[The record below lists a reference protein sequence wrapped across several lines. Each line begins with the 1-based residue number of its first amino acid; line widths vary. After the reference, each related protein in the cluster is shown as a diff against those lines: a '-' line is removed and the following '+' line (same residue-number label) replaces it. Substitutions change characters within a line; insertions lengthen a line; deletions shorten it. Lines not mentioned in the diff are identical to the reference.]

1 MSRDMLRRHF
11 VLRAGLLSSLGFSSA
26 AHATEPRRHMGGQ
39 KSPKMPLH
47 LQGPPS
53 DRLPD
58 VLATGQTSVRF
69 VFISFSARDPN
80 GRDAEY
86 IEWHSLDHRP
96 EQYRLP
102 ELRNS
107 LRLVSTPECRK
118 MRAASVALFDAVDH
132 VMTYQFTSAA
142 AIPGFNKL
150 GGALNA
156 AGRMP
161 HRLPS
166 VGYATGQVAGKVAAA
181 RAVAGADVIPWR
193 PAVGVYLIIEEG
205 HAAAGDLVDIPGVAG
220 VWWYDGAASPPPY
233 NSDASGRQFTY
244 CYIDGDLLATSQRL
258 GEAMRKRWASGAVKG
273 LLAAPFFSVV
283 PFDWNRHLPTRT
295 AADPNTR

>member
-1 MSRDMLRRHF
+1 MSHDMPRRDF
-11 VLRAGLLSSLGFSSA
+11 FLRAAILSSLGFSSTA
-26 AHATEPRRHMGGQ
+26 KAGEPRPRASEQ
-39 KSPKMPLH
+39 KSAKTPLH
-47 LQGPPS
+47 LQGKPS
-53 DRLPD
+53 EQLPD

-69 VFISFSARDPN
+69 VYISFSARDPK

-107 LRLVSTPECRK
+107 LRVVSTPECRK
-118 MRAASVALFDAVDH
+118 ARAASVGPFDSVDH
-132 VMTYQFTSAA
+132 VMTYQFTSAEG
-142 AIPGFNKL
+142 IPAFNKL

-166 VGYATGQVAGKVAAA
+166 VMYSTGNVAGKVAAA

-193 PAVGVYLIIEEG
+193 PAVGVYLIVEEG
-205 HAAAGDLVDIPGVAG
+205 HAPAGDLVNVPGVAG
-220 VWWYDGAASPPPY
+220 VWWYHGAASTPPS
-233 NSDASGRQFTY
+233 NADASGRQFTY
-244 CYIDGDLLATSQRL
+244 CYIDDDLLPTSQLL

-283 PFDWNRHLPTRT
+283 PFEWNRHLPG
-295 AADPNTR
+295 

>member
-1 MSRDMLRRHF
+1 MSHDMPRRDF
-11 VLRAGLLSSLGFSSA
+11 FLRAALLSSVGSSSA
-26 AHATEPRRHMGGQ
+26 AGASEPRRRTLEPRKKGV
-39 KSPKMPLH
+39 KMPMH
-47 LQGPPS
+47 LKGTPS
-53 DRLPD
+53 DQLPD

-86 IEWHSLDHRP
+86 LEWHTLDHRP

-102 ELRNS
+102 ELRHS

-118 MRAASVALFDAVDH
+118 ARAASVGPLDSVDH

-142 AIPGFNKL
+142 GIPAFNAL

-156 AGRMP
+156 GGRMP

-166 VGYATGQVAGKVAAA
+166 VGFATGNVAGKVAAA

-193 PAVGVYLIIEEG
+193 PAVGVYLIVEEG
-205 HAAAGDLVDIPGVAG
+205 HAPAGDLIDIPGVVG
-220 VWWYDGAASPPPY
+220 VWWYDGAVAPPPY
-233 NSDASGRQFTY
+233 KADSSGRQFTY
-244 CYIDGDLLATSQRL
+244 CYIDGDLLATSQPL
-258 GEAMRKRWASGAVKG
+258 GEAVGQRWASGAVKG

-283 PFDWNRHLPTRT
+283 PFEWTRHLPG
-295 AADPNTR
+295 

>member
-1 MSRDMLRRHF
+1 MSRDIPRRDFFLRT
-11 VLRAGLLSSLGFSSA
+11 AILSSLGFASA
-26 AHATEPRRHMGGQ
+26 ADASQSRGRTSEQ
-39 KSPKMPLH
+39 KSAKTPLH
-47 LQGPPS
+47 LQGTPS
-53 DRLPD
+53 EQLSD

-69 VFISFSARDPN
+69 VYISFSARDPN
-80 GRDAEY
+80 GRDADY

-107 LRLVSTPECRK
+107 LRLVSTSECRK
-118 MRAASVALFDAVDH
+118 ARAASVGPFDSVDH

-142 AIPGFNKL
+142 GVPAFTKL

-156 AGRMP
+156 GGRMP

-166 VGYATGQVAGKVAAA
+166 VMYVTGNVAGKVAAA

-193 PAVGVYLIIEEG
+193 PAVGVYLIVEEG
-205 HAAAGDLVDIPGVAG
+205 HAPAGDLVNVPGVAG
-220 VWWYDGAASPPPY
+220 VWWYDGAASPPPS
-233 NSDASGRQFTY
+233 NSDGRQFTY
-244 CYIDGDLLATSQRL
+244 CYIDGDLVATSQLL

-283 PFDWNRHLPTRT
+283 PFEWNRHLPG
-295 AADPNTR
+295 

>member
-1 MSRDMLRRHF
+1 MSHDMPRRDFFLRT
-11 VLRAGLLSSLGFSSA
+11 AILSSLGFSSTA
-26 AHATEPRRHMGGQ
+26 EAGEPRPRASEQ
-39 KSPKMPLH
+39 NSAKTPLD
-47 LQGPPS
+47 LQGKPTEQ
-53 DRLPD
+53 LPD

-69 VFISFSARDPN
+69 VYISFSARDQK
-80 GRDAEY
+80 GRDADY
-86 IEWHSLDHRP
+86 IEWHSMDHRP

-107 LRLVSTPECRK
+107 LRVVSTPECRK
-118 MRAASVALFDAVDH
+118 ARAASVGPYDRVDH
-132 VMTYQFTSAA
+132 VMTYQFTSADG
-142 AIPGFNKL
+142 IPAFNKL

-166 VGYATGQVAGKVAAA
+166 VMYSTGNVAGKAAAA

-193 PAVGVYLIIEEG
+193 PAVGVYLIVEEG
-205 HAAAGDLVDIPGVAG
+205 QAPAGDLVNVPGVAG
-220 VWWYDGAASPPPY
+220 VWWYHGTASTPPS

-244 CYIDGDLLATSQRL
+244 CYIDRDLLATSQLL

-283 PFDWNRHLPTRT
+283 PFEWNRHLPG
-295 AADPNTR
+295 